1 MHDSPIDVGRVSI
14 EISTKNPLALYKAF
28 LISDCRCTM
37 GIFPLFSP
45 PTAAAASS
53 CSSWPCGCSQLP
65 RPEKEN
71 RRRDGDSSR
80 LPRIRF
86 LYLWH
91 KEYTLPW
98 WHDLLICFAL
108 YKCLH
113 ILTCK
118 GCSGITSLQC
128 RPLHLLLSL
137 TPMCLKSKR
146 GSEIKGVLMH
156 LPVVE
161 MGKSPICVHSI
172 YY

>member
-1 MHDSPIDVGRVSI
+1 
-14 EISTKNPLALYKAF
+14 
-28 LISDCRCTM
+28 M
-37 GIFPLFSP
+37 GIFLLFSP

-65 RPEKEN
+65 RPEKE
-71 RRRDGDSSR
+71 RTEGKMGDSSR

-98 WHDLLICFAL
+98 WHLLICSAL

-137 TPMCLKSKR
+137 IQMCLKSKR
-146 GSEIKGVLMH
+146 GSEIKGVHMH
-156 LPVVE
+156 LPEVV
-161 MGKSPICVHSI
+161 MGIIPMCELYLIIDEDVSLNPWLNS
-172 YY
+172 